1 MIARDE
7 ARRYAQLLRQVVEL
21 SGVSERE
28 VERRLALGGGT
39 LSRIFGGR
47 IELKLSHLLAI
58 LAVAGVKPER
68 FFQLAAVVLE
78 GAAEESLGRQVL
90 AALDRLAGPGAV
102 PAGGGVAAGEPPPAL
117 GLLPDDEIDR
127 RIDAAL
133 ARLGIGPGR
142 AAAEPRPSRAPRP
155 SRNPTPVPK
164 QRRADAQPARP
175 PRSVQPAR
183 PPRSVQPA
191 RPPRSVQPAR
201 PPRSARPARPPR
213 LAPRPKPPSPL
224 KPPKLRAARPQP
236 RPPRPKPPQSRPR
249 H

>member
-7 ARRYAQLLRQVVEL
+7 ARRYAQLLRQVLEL

-90 AALDRLAGPGAV
+90 AALDRLAGPGVA
-102 PAGGGVAAGEPPPAL
+102 PAGGGVAAGEPAAAL
-117 GLLPDDEIDR
+117 GLLADDEIDR

-142 AAAEPRPSRAPRP
+142 TAAAPRPSRAPRAVPPP
-155 SRNPTPVPK
+155 SAVPK
-164 QRRADAQPARP
+164 PRTAGAQPPRP
-175 PRSVQPAR
+175 PRP
-183 PPRSVQPA
+183 
-191 RPPRSVQPAR
+191 
-201 PPRSARPARPPR
+201 ARPARPPR
-213 LAPRPKPPSPL
+213 PAARPKPPSPP
-224 KPPKLRAARPQP
+224 KPAKLAAARPPP

>member
-191 RPPRSVQPAR
+191 RPPRS
-201 PPRSARPARPPR
+201 ARPARPPR

-236 RPPRPKPPQSRPR
+236 RPPRPKFRSRGHAPR
-249 H
+249 RRMRLR